1 MGLFSKKEKRAFEVM
16 NEKNK
21 EYLDSMAEVSDN
33 YKNSREDE
41 VYPEGTFEKGDLP
54 AMIIAALGMMVPIAA
69 IILVLIIGIAV
80 LLTGMY

>member
-1 MGLFSKKEKRAFEVM
+1 MGLFSKKEKQAFEVM

-54 AMIIAALGMMVPIAA
+54 AIIISALIVFFP
-69 IILVLIIGIAV
+69 IILFLGIIVVLVYRFMLIG
-80 LLTGMY
+80 